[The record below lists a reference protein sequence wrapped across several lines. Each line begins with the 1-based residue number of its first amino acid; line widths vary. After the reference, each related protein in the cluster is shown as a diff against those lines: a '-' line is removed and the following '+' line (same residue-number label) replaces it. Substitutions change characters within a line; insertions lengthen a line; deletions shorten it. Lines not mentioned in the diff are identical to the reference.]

1 MEDDAINEKE
11 DGKEVFAA
19 ELVVPG
25 SNNVNKED
33 KSVFKQAFKVHTSL
47 CLLFKKAV
55 CLSCNTLCF

>member
-1 MEDDAINEKE
+1 MEDDIINEKE
-11 DGKEVFAA
+11 DGNEVFAA

-33 KSVFKQAFKVHTSL
+33 KSVFKQAFEVHTSI

-55 CLSCNTLCF
+55 GFIL